1 MLVWSL
7 MTIFQNVRKGLI
19 PARLTVAE
27 VYALTDAGILA
38 EGDNFELIDGEIV
51 PLAAAKHNVH
61 EAMKSALNRA
71 LVMATDPQT
80 GIFVVPSVT
89 LSETTLVEPD
99 LAVWPRPI
107 GTQDVRGP
115 DLLIVIEV
123 AVSSISYDL
132 KVKARLYAEAGVRDY
147 WVVDAAR
154 RTIRV
159 HRAPEAGRYADVEE
173 YEAHD
178 AVAALLLPGVVIRL
192 DTLV

>member
-1 MLVWSL
+1 

-27 VYALTDAGILA
+27 VYAMTDAGILA
-38 EGDNFELIDGEIV
+38 EGDNFELIEGEIV

-61 EAMKSALNRA
+61 EAMKAALTRA
-71 LVMATDPQT
+71 LVMATDPET
-80 GIFVVPSVT
+80 GVFVVPSVT

-107 GTQDVRGP
+107 GTQDVRGR

-123 AVSSISYDL
+123 AVSSIAYDL

-159 HRAPEAGRYADVEE
+159 HRAPKAGLYADVEE